1 GGAGAGGGGRARRGG
16 AGADA
21 APRAPAP
28 PRGEGAA
35 ASAFIALAAPP
46 LHEPVEREQ
55 TAARGAVVTRAEG
68 EPRLDLDADTVRSH
82 ARAVMRTV
90 HDKTAGFD
98 RRETFEAFA
107 HPVRGRERLERQR
120 MGRRAA
126 GGGRDQRAHG
136 RLIGL

>member
-35 ASAFIALAAPP
+35 ASAFIALAAPR

-90 HDKTAGFD
+90 HDKTPGFD
-98 RRETFEAFA
+98 QRDTFDPFA
-107 HPVRGRERLERQR
+107 HPP
-120 MGRRAA
+120 RAPPPLHPPHTGPPPA
-126 GGGRDQRAHG
+126 
-136 RLIGL
+136 